1 MWRRRIIRHKR
12 NFFPTGSGTVR
23 NRFDAELTE
32 ENARPCRAIRLFCS
46 GFALPSGMAS
56 LPDNL
61 SWPQAA
67 GLILAVSMLRQT
79 ESVVNAIK
87 QADIASGQPQPVVG
101 IGPHPNRLGGRRLE
115 EPKFE
120 PRRHITPSPV
130 YEPRLHIR
138 QRPIVTVCPPKPC
151 PRDES
156 QPLDP
161 AIPEGTPVSS
171 FKIQPPWKDFP
182 WKNPTPAEPKPKV
195 IVRLIDKSRR
205 GQMIDLF
212 I

>member
-1 MWRRRIIRHKR
+1 
-12 NFFPTGSGTVR
+12 
-23 NRFDAELTE
+23 
-32 ENARPCRAIRLFCS
+32 
-46 GFALPSGMAS
+46 MAS

-61 SWPQAA
+61 SWADVASVLQAQSQ
-67 GLILAVSMLRQT
+67 LKVVQSI
-79 ESVVNAIK
+79 VNAT
-87 QADIASGQPQPVVG
+87 QRADIASGVPQPVVP

-115 EPKFE
+115 DPEFE

-130 YEPRLHIR
+130 YEPRMHIR
-138 QRPIVTVCPPKPC
+138 QRPIVTVCPPPPC
-151 PRDES
+151 PCPCPKDDS

-161 AIPEGTPVSS
+161 ALPEGTPVSS

-182 WKNPTPAEPKPKV
+182 WKNPTPSEPRAKV